1 MPDAFL
7 YVSTVQCVHFGD
19 FVRSL
24 LRGAMCVSPGGAVD
38 CVTPMF
44 DLYNRKAYDLLMS
57 KPNIKAYVKKQTSV
71 TSSELHDQ
79 RAKWEEAGMKL
90 PAPLAA
96 FHIGKQSLCTFWN
109 HAKGAGC
116 KREKDGKKV
125 WRVQMSGLLRTVF
138 CVSNVVLSSFLLT
151 FVFIPSYDIV
161 R

>member
-1 MPDAFL
+1 
-7 YVSTVQCVHFGD
+7 
-19 FVRSL
+19 
-24 LRGAMCVSPGGAVD
+24 
-38 CVTPMF
+38 MF

-125 WRVQMSGLLRTVF
+125 GRSQISSPFPTVF
-138 CVSNVVLSSFLLT
+138 CASSIGLSFTFADFCLHCLLFYSAIEIISVCGVVQRRTARICAIPLVLMQESSYVRFT
-151 FVFIPSYDIV
+151 KVFA
-161 R
+161 